1 MARFTHK
8 SDDITD
14 IVTTNARDIAEL
26 RRGGGWTE
34 VKEEDLQAK
43 TVTELKADADA
54 AGLPTDGKKDDLVQR
69 LSGDTDA
76 TAVTAPAPKAAGKAK

>member
-34 VKEEDLQAK
+34 VTEEDLQDK
-43 TVTELKADADA
+43 TVSELKADADA
-54 AGLPTDGKKDDLVQR
+54 AGLPTDGKKSDLVER
-69 LSGDTDA
+69 LSGDTA
-76 TAVTAPAPKAAGKAK
+76 ETTVAVPAPKAKAK